1 MIRFQVRKW
10 PQAILHLDGDYFFVN
25 VLQAL
30 RPELKGKPVVVGGE
44 RGVATSLSPEAKA
57 LGVVRTMP
65 VFEIRKKFPQVLIE
79 HTDYESVNLFSTKMF
94 SIVRKYSPTVEEYG
108 IEEGF
113 VDLTGLRR
121 PLGMTYEQIGRTI
134 KEEIQSSLGIT
145 ISMGISLTKSL
156 AKLSSNNNKPNGFTM
171 TDGLSIP
178 ELLKRTSIPAV
189 WGFGPSTSSY
199 MQKLGIHT
207 ALDFASKDESFVK
220 EHFSKPHLEIWH
232 ELRGEQVYLI
242 NPNQKASYKSIMKS
256 HTFEQPTNDY
266 DLLWSRLLT
275 HVEETFKKARKY
287 GYNVGKIFIFLKTQ
301 EFKYHGIEIKLK
313 EKTSL
318 PFLIHDDI
326 RKAFDKVYKKG
337 IQYRAAGAT
346 ISDLEDTGTQQVGL
360 FTDLKKEEK
369 IKNLYPLYDQKK
381 IDFAATLMD
390 PKRRVER
397 NRPLKFT
404 LPMFTNQNT
413 ETRI

>member
-1 MIRFQVRKW
+1 MKFQVRKW
-10 PQAILHLDGDYFFVN
+10 PRALLHLDGDYFFVN

-30 RPELKGKPVVVGGE
+30 HPELKGKPVVSGGE
-44 RGVATSLSPEAKA
+44 RGVATSLSPEAKK
-57 LGVVRTMP
+57 LGITRTTP
-65 VFEIRKKFPQVLIE
+65 IFQIKKQFPQVIIKQ
-79 HTDYESVNLFSTKMF
+79 TDYESINLFSRKMF

-113 VDLTGLRR
+113 VDLEGLRR
-121 PLGMTYEQIGRTI
+121 PLGMTYEQIGRSI
-134 KEEIQSSLGIT
+134 KREVEESLGIT
-145 ISMGISLTKSL
+145 ISVGISLTKSL
-156 AKLSSNNNKPNGFTM
+156 AKLTSNSVKPNGFGM

-178 ELLKRTSIPAV
+178 ALLTRTPVEAV
-189 WGFGPSTSSY
+189 WGIGPSTSAY
-199 MQKLGIHT
+199 MHKIGLHT
-207 ALDFASKDESFVK
+207 ALDFASRNEEFVRK
-220 EHFSKPHLEIWH
+220 HFAKPQFEIWK

-242 NPNQKASYKSIMKS
+242 NPDQKASYKSIMKS
-256 HTFEQPTNDY
+256 HTFSEPTNDP
-266 DLLWSRLLT
+266 DLLWARLLT

-326 RKAFDKVYKKG
+326 KQAFDKVYKKG
-337 IQYRAAGAT
+337 VMYRAAGAT

-360 FTDLKKEEK
+360 FADLKKEEK

-381 IDFAATLMD
+381 IDFAATLVD
-390 PKRRVER
+390 KKRRVEKTK
-397 NRPLKFT
+397 PLKFN
-404 LPMFTNQNT
+404 LPMFVGRT
-413 ETRI
+413 EEQRL

>member
-1 MIRFQVRKW
+1 MKFQVRKW

-30 RPELKGKPVVVGGE
+30 HPELKGKPVIAGGE
-44 RGVATSLSPEAKA
+44 RGVATSLSPEAKK
-57 LGVVRTMP
+57 LGVTRTMP
-65 VFEIRKKFPQVLIE
+65 VFKIKQQFPQVIVANSE
-79 HTDYESVNLFSTKMF
+79 YENFALFSNKMF
-94 SIVRKYSPTVEEYG
+94 SIVRRYSPTVEEYG

-113 VDLTGLRR
+113 VDLEGLRR
-121 PLGMTYEQIGRTI
+121 PLGMTYEQIGRSI
-134 KEEIQSSLGIT
+134 KREIEEALGIT
-145 ISMGISLTKSL
+145 VSVGISLTKSL
-156 AKLSSNNNKPNGFTM
+156 AKLSSNSQKPNGFAM

-178 ELLKRTSIPAV
+178 TLLAKTPVEAV
-189 WGFGPSTSSY
+189 WGIGPSTSAY
-199 MQKLGIHT
+199 MHKIGLHN
-207 ALDFASKDESFVK
+207 ALDFAARNEDFVRT
-220 EHFSKPHLEIWH
+220 HFAKPQLEIWK

-242 NPNQKASYKSIMKS
+242 NPDQKQTYKSIMKS

-301 EFKYHGIEIKLK
+301 EFKYQGIEIKLK

-318 PFLIHDDI
+318 PFLIHEEI
-326 RKAFDKVYKKG
+326 RQAFDRIYKRG
-337 IQYRAAGAT
+337 VQYRAAGAT

-381 IDFAATLMD
+381 IDFAATLVD
-390 PKRRVER
+390 KKRRVER

-404 LPMFTNQNT
+404 LPMFT
-413 ETRI
+413 TRSEEARI